1 MVINM
6 CGIAKDK
13 PVNIA
18 KGAASNAGLKD
29 FSLPN
34 ILVAIIRTISGK
46 KVLTT
51 ACGTAVQKAKS
62 ATKALSLDKLSIL
75 SPKAVVTGVPTA
87 PKDTAVESKIKVII
101 AAASGGNPRHTSKG
115 PASAAGVPKPAAD
128 SINEQKEKPIMQAC
142 TRLSGQM
149 FINPRLIAAVAPDA
163 FKVFITKIA
172 PEIIINTSKEL
183 SIPKT
188 ELANNSTTSIF
199 HDTRPKINATQNEI
213 SKLHFARRL
222 NTSIKTSV
230 KIIGTNAKIA
240 NIKHSSLLFYAE

>member
-1 MVINM
+1 MVTNM
-6 CGIAKDK
+6 CGIEKDK

-18 KGAASNAGLKD
+18 NGAASKAGLKD

-46 KVLTT
+46 KVLTM
-51 ACGTAVQKAKS
+51 ACGIAVNS
-62 ATKALSLDKLSIL
+62 SNCEINALSPDKPSMF
-75 SPKAVVTGVPTA
+75 KAEVTGVPTA

-101 AAASGGNPRHTSKG
+101 AAASGGNPRQTSKG

-128 SINEQKEKPIMQAC
+128 SINEQNEKPIMQAC

-199 HDTRPKINATQNEI
+199 HDTTPKTKATQNEI